1 MIITQTGAIG
11 QSYDNFLRVPD
22 GSLTCILKK
31 KFIILAGF
39 YHRNLMTTQKP
50 DWSEKKILIAE
61 DEFMGKK
68 FLEKLLLS
76 RRATLQFAN
85 NGEEAVRAVKNEH
98 FDMVLM
104 DLKMPVKSGFDATM
118 EIKEMQPE
126 LPVIAQTGLAFP
138 ADEERARACGCDDLV
153 TKPIHKNE
161 LIEKMIRFMGS

>member
-1 MIITQTGAIG
+1 
-11 QSYDNFLRVPD
+11 
-22 GSLTCILKK
+22 
-31 KFIILAGF
+31 
-39 YHRNLMTTQKP
+39 MTPQLP

-76 RRATLQFAN
+76 RRAKVHLVN

-104 DLKMPVKSGFDATM
+104 DLKMPVKSGFDATL

-126 LPVIAQTGLAFP
+126 LPVIAQTALAFP
-138 ADEERARACGCDDLV
+138 ADEDRARACGCDDLV
-153 TKPIHKNE
+153 IKPISKNE
-161 LIEKMIRFMGS
+161 LIEKMVRFMRS